1 MLNPNV
7 KDITLTRSEY
17 KRYARHLILPCI
29 GADGQ
34 KRLNS
39 ANVLCVGLGGL
50 GSACLL
56 YLVSAGINN
65 IGIIDHDIVEISNL
79 QRQIIYQVADIGYK
93 KVDCVKKNVYKINPK
108 CKITSY
114 DEILDIHNITRII
127 PRYDIVIDGT
137 DNFKSKQTIGHAC
150 YLFNKPHIYG
160 AISEFE
166 GHLSVFNYQGG
177 PHYRDLH
184 LQNTFKEIQTNCT
197 QNGVLGILPGI
208 IGTLQATEVIKI
220 IIGLNNILS
229 GSILIY
235 NMRSTSFKIVRL
247 RKRISCLSRYD
258 NSQRKIGT
266 NRGFITKQSLNNH
279 INFKNYSSTRVLLID
294 VRQPCEYDFDHI
306 QDSINIP
313 LRKLKHKNVLSFLA
327 TQSRFNKIYIYCN
340 TKSRSRAASSLLS
353 QHGITNYTLHPINN
367 NLLFLSQQWRERD
380 SNPR

>member
-1 MLNPNV
+1 MLNPNL

-17 KRYARHLILPCI
+17 KRYARHLILPHV

-39 ANVLCVGLGGL
+39 AKVLCVGLGGL
-50 GSACLL
+50 GSACIL

-65 IGIIDHDIVEISNL
+65 IGIIDHDVVEISNL

-93 KVDCVKKNVYKINPK
+93 KVKCVKKNVYKINPR
-108 CKITSY
+108 CRVTSY
-114 DEILDIHNITRII
+114 DEILDIYNITRII
-127 PRYDIVIDGT
+127 PKYDIVIDGT
-137 DNFKSKQTIGHAC
+137 DNFESKQTIGHAC

-166 GHLSVFNYQGG
+166 GHISVFNYQGG

-184 LQNTFKEIQTNCT
+184 LQNMFKELQTNCT

-220 IIGLNNILS
+220 IIGLNNTLS
-229 GSILIY
+229 GSMLIY
-235 NMRSTSFKIVRL
+235 NVLSTSFKTIRL
-247 RKRISCLSRYD
+247 RKRISCLSKYD
-258 NSQRKIGT
+258 NSNSKIST
-266 NRGFITKQSLNNH
+266 NRDFITKQPLNNH
-279 INFKNYSSTRVLLID
+279 INFKNYSNAKALLID

-306 QDSINIP
+306 QNSINIP
-313 LRKLKHKNVLSFLA
+313 LRKFKHKNILSFLA
-327 TQSRFNKIYIYCN
+327 TQSRSYKIYIYCK
-340 TKSRSRAASSLLS
+340 TKSRSRAASSLLA
-353 QHGITNYTLHPINN
+353 QYGITSYTLHSINN
-367 NLLFLSQQWRERD
+367 HFLFLPQQWRERD